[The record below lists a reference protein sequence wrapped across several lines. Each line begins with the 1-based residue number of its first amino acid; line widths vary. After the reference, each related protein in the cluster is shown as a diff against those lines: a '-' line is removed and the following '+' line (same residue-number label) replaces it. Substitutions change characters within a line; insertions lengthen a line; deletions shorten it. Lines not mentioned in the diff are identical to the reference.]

1 MLPKLLYLS
10 PQPSTF
16 IRKDVEFLSAHFLV
30 AEHGFLLKG
39 KFLLPL
45 MFLRQ
50 FLFLAKNLPRA
61 EVVVVMFGGYH
72 SFLPAFLSKMFG
84 KPCHIIL
91 GGTDCTSYPSI
102 NYGTFRKP
110 VQAWFTAWSYRFCAS
125 LLPVHR
131 TLIAQQNTYYTVDG
145 SSQGCTSF
153 VPGLKTPFREVVNG
167 FEADKWEVGEKM
179 HRSFIT
185 VGYFDSTE
193 RLKLKGV
200 DLMVGLARSMPDC
213 NFTVV
218 GVGSDGLLPVLP
230 NLQVFGRVT
239 HEELRGLFS
248 THRFYMQ
255 LSISEGFPNAICEAM
270 LSGCV
275 PIGSDVAAMPEIIG
289 DTGFVLKE
297 RNMDLLRELVQEAI
311 DSPELDVLSIRARER
326 IASRYPLRR
335 RADLLLEVLR
345 D

>member
-1 MLPKLLYLS
+1 MLLKLLYLS

-16 IRKDVEFLSAHFLV
+16 IRKDIEFLSAHFRV
-30 AEHGFLLKG
+30 REHDFLLRG

-50 FLFLAKNLPRA
+50 LLFLLKNIPSA

-72 SFLPAFLSKMFG
+72 SFLPALLSKIFG
-84 KPCHIIL
+84 RPCHIIL

-110 VQAWFTAWSYRFCAS
+110 VQAWFTAWSYRLCTS

-131 TLIAQQNTYYTVDG
+131 SLIAQQNTFYTVDAV
-145 SSQGCTSF
+145 SQGCAAF
-153 VPGLKTPFREVVNG
+153 VPGLKTPFREIVNG
-167 FEADKWEVGEKM
+167 FEPDKWEVGEKRP
-179 HRSFIT
+179 RSFIT
-185 VGYFDSTE
+185 VGYFDSPE

-218 GVGSDGLLPVLP
+218 GVGKDGLLPALP
-230 NLQVFGRVT
+230 NLQVLGKVT
-239 HEELRGLFS
+239 HEELRVLFAN
-248 THRFYMQ
+248 HRFYMQ

-275 PIGSDVAAMPEIIG
+275 PIGSDVAAIPEIIG
-289 DTGFVLKE
+289 DTGFILKK
-297 RNMDLLRELVQEAI
+297 RNADMLRELVQKAI
-311 DSPELDVLSIRARER
+311 GCLELDALSASARER
-326 IASRYPLRR
+326 IASRYPLRKR
-335 RADLLLEVLR
+335 GELLLEALSG
-345 D
+345 